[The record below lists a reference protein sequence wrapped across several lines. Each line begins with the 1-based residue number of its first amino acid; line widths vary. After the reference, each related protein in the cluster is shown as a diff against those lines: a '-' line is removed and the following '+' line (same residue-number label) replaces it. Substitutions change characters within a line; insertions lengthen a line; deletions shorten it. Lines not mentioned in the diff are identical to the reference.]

1 MWFLRKSNVLN
12 GLVLKNGVLG
22 CVSFQQSEVKAGKT
36 IFVSCLTELKECKY
50 LLLKRYFYFVNKY
63 IITEP
68 EKPFCVCWFF
78 WGGQ

>member
-1 MWFLRKSNVLN
+1 MILRKSNVLN

-68 EKPFCVCWFF
+68 EKPFCVC
-78 WGGQ
+78 